1 MVIANS
7 QVQKIELQNYLERL
21 ADVTEP
27 QPANIVELRIEERH
41 SRTLPTLVTPW
52 GENGPAID
60 QAMFVVTKNLSATGV
75 SLISQTTVETDNL
88 LMVLLNQSEFRFL
101 KGLVRYCRPIEGGFM
116 QVGVELER
124 IVDPCEFPKLQQ
136 LAQLI
141 ARLTRS

>member
-7 QVQKIELQNYLERL
+7 QVQKIELQSYLQRL
-21 ADVTEP
+21 ADTTEP
-27 QPANIVELRIEERH
+27 RPANIVELRIEERL

-75 SLISQTTVETDNL
+75 SLISQTDMKTENL
-88 LMVLLNQSEFRFL
+88 LMVFLNRSEFRFL
-101 KGLVRYCRPIEGGFM
+101 KGLVRYRRPIEGGFM

-124 IVDPCEFPKLQQ
+124 IVDPCEFPKSRQ
-136 LAQLI
+136 LAKLI
-141 ARLTRS
+141 ARLNRS

>member
-7 QVQKIELQNYLERL
+7 QDQKIELQNYLQRL
-21 ADVTEP
+21 TDATDP
-27 QPANIVELRIEERH
+27 QPANIVELRIEERL
-41 SRTLPTLVTPW
+41 SRTLPTLVAPW

-75 SLISQTTVETDNL
+75 SLISQTGIETENL

-101 KGLVRYCRPIEGGFM
+101 KGLVRYRRPIDGGFV

-124 IVDPCEFPKLQQ
+124 IVDPCEFPKLLQ
-136 LAQLI
+136 LAKLI
-141 ARLTRS
+141 ARLNRS